1 MTLILT
7 YNIKWD
13 ANKTQ
18 VKNILLNIQKILNTY
33 DIDFLLF
40 QEASIYEKLIYL
52 IDNKKY
58 DYHLNRSGP
67 EYMITFYKKSYKKIN
82 AYDSEF
88 SSGRPF
94 CIFIFKNIISKEK
107 FYLTNIH
114 AGHHPNTDLSII
126 KPIIEITKNLDNNT
140 NTFIIGGDFNRNII
154 NNIYIETKNNNFK
167 IKNIHSNLKTC
178 CGIDKNKFKQI
189 YDHIISS
196 SKIIKKITFNDY
208 SPSSDHIMVIV
219 ELEDI

>member
-13 ANKTQ
+13 ADKIQ
-18 VKNILLNIQKILNTY
+18 VKNILLNIQKILNIY

-40 QEASIYEKLIYL
+40 QESSIYEKLIEL

-58 DYHLNRSGP
+58 DYHLNKSGP
-67 EYMITFYKKSYKKIN
+67 EYMITFYKKSYKKLN

-94 CIFIFKNIISKEK
+94 CIFLFKNIISKEK

-126 KPIIEITKNLDNNT
+126 NPILKITKHLDNNA

-154 NNIYIETKNNNFK
+154 NNIYIRTKNNDFK
-167 IKNIHSNLKTC
+167 LKNIHSNIKTC
-178 CGIDKNKFKQI
+178 CGFDRNKLKYI
-189 YDHIISS
+189 SDHIISS
-196 SKIIKKITFNDY
+196 SKIVKKITFNEY
-208 SPSSDHIMVIV
+208 YPSSDHLMVIE

>member
-13 ANKTQ
+13 ANKIQ
-18 VKNILLNIQKILNTY
+18 VKNILLNIKKILNTY

-40 QEASIYEKLIYL
+40 QEASIYQKLINL

-58 DYHLNRSGP
+58 DYHLNKSGP
-67 EYMITFYKKSYKKIN
+67 EFMITFYKKSYNKIN
-82 AYDSEF
+82 AYDNEF

-94 CIFIFKNIISKEK
+94 CIFLFKNIISKKK

-126 KPIIEITKNLDNNT
+126 TPLLKITNHLDNNT

-154 NNIYIETKNNNFK
+154 NNIYIQTKNNNFK
-167 IKNIHSNLKTC
+167 LKNIHSNIKTC
-178 CGIDKNKFKQI
+178 CNTNIHNLKHSF
-189 YDHIISS
+189 DHIISS
-196 SKIIKKITFNDY
+196 SKIIKKISFNEY
-208 SPSSDHIMVIV
+208 SPASDHIMIIQ